1 MTRQQ
6 EGEQDEKFLM
16 ETWEGRR
23 NREGDRIG
31 EMRERAKD
39 EGGRRASSED
49 ERRRLISL
57 GAPVLFR

>member
-1 MTRQQ
+1 M
-6 EGEQDEKFLM
+6 
-16 ETWEGRR
+16 
-23 NREGDRIG
+23 GDRIG